1 MLFRNWYRFNLPHTS
16 VSQEVIFSAR
26 DTDNC
31 IKTQRQLEYNYL
43 QNIRA
48 LNFEIGD
55 DVLVRNYKKSTKYD
69 PFYLSQKFQVA
80 DILAKG
86 HILLVRD
93 TNSSVYFK
101 RHPNDLYQRFSKKS
115 IFKSKAFCP

>member
-31 IKTQRQLEYNYL
+31 IKTQRKLEYNYL

-69 PFYLSQKFQVA
+69 PFYLSKKFQVA
-80 DILAKG
+80 GILAKG
-86 HILLVRD
+86 HILLVRG

-101 RHPNDLYQRFSKKS
+101 RYPNDLYQRFSKKS